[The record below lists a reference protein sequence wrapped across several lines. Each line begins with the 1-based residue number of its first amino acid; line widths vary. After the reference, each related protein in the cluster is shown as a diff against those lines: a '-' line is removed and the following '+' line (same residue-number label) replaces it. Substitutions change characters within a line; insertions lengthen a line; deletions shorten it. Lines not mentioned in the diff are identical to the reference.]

1 MNRTEFI
8 GLFTALDE
16 LVKQGNVDAIGRVVN
31 AVLEEARAENK
42 ERRQRKPWKVS
53 SEEAQ

>member
-16 LVKQGNVDAIGRVVN
+16 LVKQGSIEAVGRVVS

-42 ERRQRKPWKVS
+42 ERRQRKPFKALN
-53 SEEAQ
+53 EDAQ